1 MLPLDQP
8 LAQVDPVE
16 DLTFGHTAR
25 ARLSQTDHSVL
36 GAEDAIHSRGIHA
49 VPRSTQCCFGESNSS
64 VGHRRR
70 AATHSEQRQPGPGRS
85 GIVATL
91 HLLWL
96 ESIAIVAFGLSWLV
110 NGEVFL
116 ADPPDTAATS

>member
-1 MLPLDQP
+1 MGDLFRRVDDDRVSDIGVALLPTASNGS
-8 LAQVDPVE
+8 LAP
-16 DLTFGHTAR
+16 G
-25 ARLSQTDHSVL
+25 
-36 GAEDAIHSRGIHA
+36 GAA
-49 VPRSTQCCFGESNSS
+49 
-64 VGHRRR
+64 
-70 AATHSEQRQPGPGRS
+70 
-85 GIVATL
+85 IVATL